1 MLTEEELEKYLAA
14 RGVTAPGVAHV
25 KRVRSSDPSRPVRS
39 GPRHVCSRYASS
51 KMGRTI
57 QAESRT
63 CELASVWTWE
73 FDPQT
78 YEFWDQTL
86 PLMVRYVRSDGRQSS
101 KAITPDFLLLQE
113 SYVGWVECK
122 TREWLEA
129 RRAAEDV
136 NFVCEADGR
145 WRYLPGE
152 KAAHAWGMGYIVRV
166 ADENN
171 PVLIGNFSMLDEFF
185 IEGVPP
191 VPDAAQQ
198 HLVELVAQARWM
210 LISDLC
216 AFEVKVDHLY
226 TLLAEGKLYVDLENC
241 RLSEPW
247 RTFVYLDRAAF
258 KVHKAMSASAFPEA
272 AINLS
277 LVDLSRGA
285 RVMWDGQPWQI
296 LNAGATAYSMKA
308 DGGGLATLT
317 REEVEALIGS
327 GSMLADA
334 AAPPESVAMT
344 RERLK
349 TATDAEWSAAMKK
362 YEALFPASDG
372 EPPKPV
378 PERTMTKWRSEW
390 RRGLALYGNG
400 LVGLLPNIH
409 RRGNR
414 LPKLPAAT
422 SEIIQQVIGTEF
434 LTEEAPTLKAA
445 WGLIRIRCEA
455 AGTIEPSEKAVS
467 RAIARRFSEVELVE
481 AREGAK
487 RAYQI
492 EQWYWWLDPDTPRHG
507 QRPFEKAHLDH
518 TCVDLQLVDPR
529 YGRKTGKC
537 WLSVLIDAYSR
548 KVLAIYVTFDPPSYR
563 SCMMVVRECV
573 RRHGRIPANIIVDN
587 GNEFSSEYWVSGFEC
602 VWSVC
607 LQRSSGGAKPDFVV
621 ARQSTFDYDETGF

>member
-1 MLTEEELEKYLAA
+1 
-14 RGVTAPGVAHV
+14 
-25 KRVRSSDPSRPVRS
+25 
-39 GPRHVCSRYASS
+39 
-51 KMGRTI
+51 
-57 QAESRT
+57 
-63 CELASVWTWE
+63 
-73 FDPQT
+73 
-78 YEFWDQTL
+78 
-86 PLMVRYVRSDGRQSS
+86 
-101 KAITPDFLLLQE
+101 
-113 SYVGWVECK
+113 
-122 TREWLEA
+122 
-129 RRAAEDV
+129 
-136 NFVCEADGR
+136 
-145 WRYLPGE
+145 
-152 KAAHAWGMGYIVRV
+152 
-166 ADENN
+166 
-171 PVLIGNFSMLDEFF
+171 
-185 IEGVPP
+185 
-191 VPDAAQQ
+191 
-198 HLVELVAQARWM
+198 
-210 LISDLC
+210 
-216 AFEVKVDHLY
+216 
-226 TLLAEGKLYVDLENC
+226 
-241 RLSEPW
+241 
-247 RTFVYLDRAAF
+247 
-258 KVHKAMSASAFPEA
+258 
-272 AINLS
+272 
-277 LVDLSRGA
+277 
-285 RVMWDGQPWQI
+285 
-296 LNAGATAYSMKA
+296 
-308 DGGGLATLT
+308 
-317 REEVEALIGS
+317 
-327 GSMLADA
+327 
-334 AAPPESVAMT
+334 
-344 RERLK
+344 
-349 TATDAEWSAAMKK
+349 MKK

-587 GNEFSSEYWVSGFEC
+587 GNEFSSEYFELLLAFLRC
-602 VWSVC
+602 TKTH
-607 LQRSSGGAKPDFVV
+607 RPKGKPRHGTLIELLFKKANVDFVHEL
-621 ARQSTFDYDETGF
+621 RGNNKPLQSPRSMSPTHDPRKRAIWTIAVFAEELERYFDKVYDNLINENLGVSPAQAFEHGLASFGDRDHTEPPS